1 MTKAKLITAVKKY
14 SAVLEG
20 KSREEMLEILLADE
34 HSEADAGEVLD
45 ALFAGPKE
53 PSKSSNK
60 KERKGVGQ
68 GHYQE
73 WEVKIV
79 NKDGKFVAEKLKVL
93 REVVKITEEEAEI
106 LNTGVLEGGN
116 TYGKMYYLPE

>member
-1 MTKAKLITAVKKY
+1 MTKAKLTTAVKKY

-34 HSEADAGEVLD
+34 YSEADAGEVLD

-53 PSKSSNK
+53 PSTSNK
-60 KERKGVGQ
+60 KERKGDGQ

-79 NKDGKFVAEKLKVL
+79 NKDGKYVAEKLKVL